1 MDSETWIF
9 KGAFVRPAH
18 AVVRDPMS
26 LYNLTS
32 KVEEELGSAHVD
44 PELEDRRQELIA
56 ERVDELLETKTW
68 LNVKFDTDVS
78 I

>member
-1 MDSETWIF
+1 
-9 KGAFVRPAH
+9 
-18 AVVRDPMS
+18 MS

-32 KVEEELGSAHVD
+32 KVEEGLGSAHVD

-68 LNVKFDTDVS
+68 LNVKFNTDVS